1 MKIRTLVLAVVL
13 SLAGPST
20 AHASNKASIQDL
32 DISSLDE
39 IFSDASDIE
48 TTLNRARK
56 KRKTARQNVNE
67 ILGLSPKTAF
77 SDSLAELKSRG
88 NGKIKVAMSGSMPT
102 LQATDAVPSDVR
114 SAISAVNSAVESY
127 ATMLTNL
134 RDVPTESKQIARKAK
149 KLSVGDLRSEMGPFS
164 ITEISTRIDQ
174 FRTFRTN
181 LEVTAGLPKKANT
194 LVQNLGSDI
203 QAVRDVFPTR

>member
-1 MKIRTLVLAVVL
+1 MKIHTLVLAVAL
-13 SLAGPST
+13 SLAGSST
-20 AHASNKASIQDL
+20 VHAGNKASIQGL
-32 DISSLDE
+32 DITSLDE

-48 TTLNRARK
+48 TTLNRAKK
-56 KRKTARQNVNE
+56 KRKKARQNVNE
-67 ILGLSPKTAF
+67 ILGLSPKASFT
-77 SDSLAELKSRG
+77 DSLAELKSRG
-88 NGKIKVAMSGSMPT
+88 DGKITVAMSGSMPT

-149 KLSVGDLRSEMGPFS
+149 KLNVSDLRSEMGPFS
-164 ITEISTRIDQ
+164 ISEISTRIEQ
-174 FRTFRTN
+174 FRTFKTN
-181 LEVTAGLPKKANT
+181 VEVTAELPKKANT
-194 LVQNLGSDI
+194 LVQGLGSDI

>member
-1 MKIRTLVLAVVL
+1 MKIRVLVLAAAL
-13 SLAGPST
+13 SLGEPST
-20 AHASNKASIQDL
+20 AHAGNKASIQTL
-32 DISSLDE
+32 DISSLDA

-48 TTLNRARK
+48 ATIRRAKK
-56 KRKTARQNVNE
+56 KRKKARQSVNE
-67 ILGLSPKTAF
+67 ILGLSPKTSF

-88 NGKIKVAMSGSMPT
+88 NGKIKVAMSGSTPT

-134 RDVPTESKQIARKAK
+134 RDVPTESKQIARKTK
-149 KLSVGDLRSEMGPFS
+149 KLSVSDLRSEMGTFS

-174 FRTFRTN
+174 FRTFKTN

-203 QAVRDVFPTR
+203 QAVRDVFPSR